1 MKLEDIYMIF
11 FSMMKIYISGDE
23 DASVGVGG
31 VDDGKKAQSNMHFS
45 SQDEKAL
52 NHFPK

>member
-31 VDDGKKAQSNMHFS
+31 VDDGDDDGKKS
-45 SQDEKAL
+45 SIKYAL
-52 NHFPK
+52 FIKR